1 MFRPVCAIRLHTA
14 FAILA
19 AALTLTLALPGIAR
33 AETTFTITGHG
44 YGHGIGMSQ
53 YGARSLATR
62 GWSYTSILGHYYQG
76 TSLGSLG
83 YTTGSTSETVMRVAL
98 ERTDTAKDYWTV
110 RSNVGELW
118 VAWEGMPAGGYLK
131 FPAGTSYTFLRTGGA
146 ILMRN
151 QSAVPVMT
159 FPADCDWVQVWE
171 RDASDPHG
179 AGLTQVLSAS
189 GPFSWTNVLYPGSLR
204 IEKQS
209 TTLTGMYLRNH
220 VYMEDY
226 IRCVVPRESP
236 ASWPL
241 ESLKAQSVAARS
253 YAYVSRKPTNTY
265 DVYCT
270 TASQVYNG
278 WGTWVSSTGNTRH
291 LGDSGVDP
299 AVDAT
304 PAQVVKSGSTIVQ
317 TYFFSTSGG
326 YTEDI
331 SNVWP
336 SATQQPYYTAVPDP
350 FEHESG
356 STKHDWGPFVYTAT
370 QVRSLLASAGVSLTK
385 LPDPIIDMQVT
396 KRGAS
401 GRVMELQLIGV
412 GQTSILSGSTEIG
425 YVRKALC
432 NSLDTWFYVDAVT
445 DRVEGDT
452 RYDTAVEIS
461 KASFPSSANVV
472 VANGTSFAD
481 ALTAA
486 GLAGALDAPVLLVE
500 QTRVSD
506 AVIAEIERLGATRV
520 YVIGGSGV
528 VGDGAIADLEAITA
542 VGSQGIDRVAG
553 ADRYETGL
561 RVAERIKAIKGAAY
575 SRTAIVVSGVSFPDA
590 VAAAPWAY
598 RADTAII
605 LVKPTGAPPASIQA
619 VQTLGAISVQVVGG
633 QGVVPD
639 ATADDFGVTVKR
651 VADGVDRYETAALL
665 ADYLVAA
672 GGFRWNAVHVASG
685 ESLVDALAGGS
696 YAARNSGPV
705 LFATRYTLPEA
716 SAQRLAAHKIAIQQV
731 SMFGGHGVLNNV
743 VEARIEEG
751 RD

>member
-1 MFRPVCAIRLHTA
+1 MLTMAV
-14 FAILA
+14 A
-19 AALTLTLALPGIAR
+19 ALALTLLVPGIAR

-53 YGARSLATR
+53 YGARSLAER
-62 GWSYTSILGHYYQG
+62 GWDYADILGHYYQG

-83 YTTGSTSETVMRVAL
+83 YTAGSTSETVMRVAL
-98 ERTDTAKDYWTV
+98 EKTDTPLGWWTV
-110 RSNVGELW
+110 RANVGELW
-118 VAWEGMPAGGYLK
+118 IAWEGMPANGYLRI
-131 FPAGTSYTFLRTGGA
+131 PAGTSYNFFVSGGQIVGRDQNLAAQTFTGA
-146 ILMRN
+146 SWI
-151 QSAVPVMT
+151 
-159 FPADCDWVQVWE
+159 QVWE
-171 RDASDPHG
+171 RDPSAPRSVG
-179 AGLTQVLSAS
+179 MVQVLGKS
-189 GPFSWTNVLYPGSLR
+189 GPFDWYNVLYNGSIVFR
-204 IEKQS
+204 RS
-209 TTLTGMYLRNH
+209 TVDPTKLYARNH

-226 IRCVVPRESP
+226 VRCVVPRESP

-241 ESLKAQSVAARS
+241 EALKTQSVAARS
-253 YAYVSRKPTNTY
+253 YAYVSRKPANDY

-270 TASQVYNG
+270 TSSQVYNG
-278 WGTWVSSTGNTRH
+278 WGVWKADTGNTRH
-291 LGDSGVDP
+291 AYDDAVDP

-304 PAQVVKSGSTIVQ
+304 PAQVVKCGDTIVQ
-317 TYFFSTSGG
+317 TFFFSTSGG

-336 SATQQPYYTAVPDP
+336 TSEQKPYYTAVPDP

-356 STKHDWGPFVYTAT
+356 SSKHDWGPYVYTASE
-370 QVRSLLASAGVSLTK
+370 VRSRLASAGVSPEK
-385 LPDPIIDMQVT
+385 LPDPIIDMRVT
-396 KRGAS
+396 KRGTS
-401 GRVMELQLIGV
+401 GRVMELQLIGL
-412 GQTSILSGSTEIG
+412 GQTSTLSGRTEMG
-425 YVRKALC
+425 YVRNALC
-432 NSLDTWFYVDAVT
+432 NRLDTWFYVDAVT
-445 DRVEGDT
+445 DRVEGAT

-500 QTRVSD
+500 QTRVPD
-506 AVIAEIERLGATRV
+506 AVIAEIKRLGAGTV

-528 VGDGAIADLEAITA
+528 VGDGAIADLAAIPA
-542 VGSQGIDRVAG
+542 VGATGVVRVAG

-561 RVAERIKAIKGAAY
+561 RVAERIKAIKGTAY

-639 ATADDFGVTVKR
+639 SAADDFGVTVKR
-651 VADGVDRYETAALL
+651 VADGADRYETAAIL
-665 ADYLVAA
+665 ADYLVQA

-705 LFATRYTLPEA
+705 LFATRYTLPAA
-716 SAQRLAAHKIAIQQV
+716 SADRLSAHKIAIQQV

-743 VEARIEEG
+743 VEARIEQSRE
-751 RD
+751 